1 MGRVLLEEGI
11 ATANQ
16 LSEALVAAESGGHIL
31 LCLVGAGHLT
41 PGDMHEFLSKQP
53 GVAGID
59 ITQYAVEKGLVQ
71 LIPGDFARK
80 NLVMP
85 IDALG
90 KLLTVAMACP
100 VDSSTITEVE
110 AMTGRRVKAV
120 LCRSHDLLKAIEKEY
135 KPEQAAEAPSFGDL
149 AIPESPKSEIPAR
162 SKSDAV
168 EQLRAFDSLPMSS
181 AALQQCDTL
190 WGTDTPSV
198 VDICDFM
205 CGQPTLTA
213 AALRAAN
220 SEAFGLNGQVGSTA
234 LACAMLGADTLQAIA
249 VDAGRA
255 KGDFDIEAHAREA
268 LFCARASEKIARTC
282 GRSDMGLMYAAG
294 LLHAIGRIA
303 LAQIDANFY
312 KGFSGTDRPKWI
324 AHEIQHFGL
333 SYAEAGH
340 ELLDGWHI
348 PPELS
353 GTIRD
358 QLDPASSEVHRDT
371 AAVVACAR
379 CLTDAHLSNTPNPAL
394 QPEFKHFFEIAGL
407 EPAIADTILAELASS
422 A

>member
-1 MGRVLLEEGI
+1 MGRLILEEGI
-11 ATANQ
+11 ATAAQ
-16 LSEALVAAESGGHIL
+16 LSEAFAAAESGGHIL

-59 ITQYAVEKGLVQ
+59 ITQYAVEKGLVD

-80 NLVMP
+80 RLVMP

-100 VDSSTITEVE
+100 IDSATIAEVE

-135 KPEQAAEAPSFGDL
+135 KPENEAEESSFGGV
-149 AIPESPKSEIPAR
+149 AIPVTTKSEIPAR

-168 EQLRAFDSLPMSS
+168 EQLRALDTLPMSA
-181 AALQQCDTL
+181 AALQQCETL
-190 WGTDTPSV
+190 WATDTPSV

-205 CGQPTLTA
+205 CAQPTLTA
-213 AALRAAN
+213 TALRAAN
-220 SEAFGLNGQVGSTA
+220 SEAFGLNGQVGSAA
-234 LACAMLGADTLQAIA
+234 LACAMLGADTLRAIA
-249 VDAGRA
+249 MDSGRA
-255 KGDFDIEAHAREA
+255 RGDFDIEANAREA
-268 LFCARASEKIARTC
+268 LLCAQASEKIARTC
-282 GRSDMGLMYAAG
+282 GRSDLGVMYAAG

-303 LAQIDANFY
+303 LAQVDADFY
-312 KGFSGTDRPKWI
+312 KGFPEVDRRKWDTQ
-324 AHEIQHFGL
+324 EIQHFGL

-340 ELLDGWHI
+340 ELLDAWHI

-353 GTIRD
+353 GAIRD
-358 QLDPASSEVHRDT
+358 QLDPASSEIHRDT

-379 CLTDAHLSNTPNPAL
+379 CLTDAHLANTTNPAL
-394 QPEFKHFFEIAGL
+394 QPEFKHFFEIVGL
-407 EPAIADTILAELASS
+407 EPAIADTILAELA
-422 A
+422 ATA